1 MKVCIDEQM
10 LYGLNKN
17 IDMAKKWLLYSG
29 IQCVSKDKKINGG
42 FNSWFDLEK
51 KKYPF
56 IYSEITGCGITTLLY
71 LYKIT
76 KNKEFLN
83 RAVLAAEWIIKVA
96 MQECGAVK
104 TRYYYEKSDANEIYS
119 FDNQISYAF
128 DNGTVLN
135 GMINLYK
142 INKNKRYLDAAV
154 KMAEFL
160 LFMQK
165 KDGLFYS
172 MYDAKTGE
180 KYNANEKW
188 SSTSGSYH
196 AKLSIGLLDVFD
208 ITGENKFKKS
218 SEKICNSSKKFQ
230 KKDGRF
236 TSLKDTTH
244 FHPHLYTVEGLVY
257 ANCFLEKNKFIKS
270 ATAAVEWTL
279 NKQLNNGGIPTLL
292 SGNLLDVNERSDIL
306 AQVLRMGAFMMQKG
320 YLSDDYK
327 LSLLNLKNRLLQF
340 QNQNNPQMN
349 QQGGFFY
356 GQEGGVKINHI
367 NSWCTMFSLQALDFY
382 SKNFKKEKIELDF
395 IV

>member
-1 MKVCIDEQM
+1 MKVYIDEQI
-10 LYGLNKN
+10 
-17 IDMAKKWLLYSG
+17 IDMIKKWLLYSG
-29 IQCVSKDKKINGG
+29 IQNVNKDEKINGG
-42 FNSWFDLEK
+42 FNSWFDMEK

-56 IYSEITGCGITTLLY
+56 IYSEITGYGITTLLY
-71 LYKIT
+71 LYRIT

-104 TRYYYEKSDANEIYS
+104 TRYYYENSDANEIYS

-160 LFMQK
+160 LSMQK

-172 MYDAKTGE
+172 TYDAKTGE

-196 AKLSIGLLDVFD
+196 AKLSIGMLGVFD
-208 ITGENKFKKS
+208 ITKDSKFKKS
-218 SEKICNSSKKFQ
+218 SEKICKRSAKFQ

-236 TSLKDTTH
+236 ITLKDTTH
-244 FHPHLYTVEGLVY
+244 FHPHLYTVEGLTWT
-257 ANCFLEKNKFIKS
+257 NHFLGKNKFIKS
-270 ATAAVEWTL
+270 ATAAVEWAL
-279 NKQLNNGGIPTLL
+279 SKQLKNGGIPTLL
-292 SGNLLDVNERSDIL
+292 SGNLLDGNERSDIL
-306 AQVLRMGAFMMQKG
+306 AQTLRMGTFMMQEG
-320 YLSDDYK
+320 HLSDDYK
-327 LSLLNLKNRLLQF
+327 PSLLNLKNRLLQF
-340 QNQNNPQMN
+340 QNQIGSQMN
-349 QQGGFFY
+349 QRGGFFF
-356 GQEGGVKINHI
+356 GHEGDIKINHI

-382 SKNFKKEKIELDF
+382 NKYLKKEKIELDF